1 MKYELWNCRKRNTNS
16 QIKQISFEV
25 FLESLKRR
33 QLPQP
38 DWQTVPC
45 TWTGKIK
52 SRPGEFNCSCSWN
65 GQHTSWCRS
74 QLRPTHDCHRRHA
87 VSSEIHRGHFMLTH
101 ISHCTELLPDLGG
114 SGRVS
119 TSDLFVFYWLF
130 LGTWIEMNLRI
141 ESIIRSGW
149 LIFIDI

>member
-25 FLESLKRR
+25 FLESLKRS

-45 TWTGKIK
+45 IWTGKIK

-74 QLRPTHDCHRRHA
+74 QLRPTLYCHRRHA

-101 ISHCTELLPDLGG
+101 ISHCTELIRDSVRKEFSQWRSRRMASDTLAKLSSLRQSRAAD
-114 SGRVS
+114 RS
-119 TSDLFVFYWLF
+119 TAWSRL
-130 LGTWIEMNLRI
+130 
-141 ESIIRSGW
+141 
-149 LIFIDI
+149 